1 MAKQSNTRKCR
12 YTHCLHK
19 DTNIDI
25 ETDEYVKDKN
35 AYYHKDCFQAKC
47 DIQLIRTLWHDH
59 IDSLVVYSQL
69 NNILN
74 RLIFQ
79 DKVSSDYVV
88 FAVQYCIN
96 NPNTI
101 KLRYPPG
108 LKYVLGNQRV
118 KDAYKKKITKT
129 VLNATFTA
137 TPSNDTE
144 PKFSIPKKPSGFSS
158 ILGGK

>member
-12 YTHCLHK
+12 YTHCLHE
-19 DTNIDI
+19 DANINID
-25 ETDEYVKDKN
+25 TDEYVKEKK
-35 AYYHKDCFQAKC
+35 AYYHKDCYQTKC
-47 DIQLIRTLWHDH
+47 DIQLVKSLWHDN

-79 DKVSSDYVV
+79 DNIPSDYIV
-88 FAVQYCIN
+88 FAIRYCID
-96 NPNTI
+96 NPDLI

-118 KDAYKKKITKT
+118 KDAYKKKTTKRIS
-129 VLNATFTA
+129 NDAFTA
-137 TPSNDTE
+137 TPSDDTE
-144 PKFSIPKKPSGFSS
+144 PKFSIPKKPNGFSS
-158 ILGGK
+158 ILRG

>member
-1 MAKQSNTRKCR
+1 MAKQSNMRKCR
-12 YTHCLHK
+12 YTHCLHEN
-19 DTNIDI
+19 TNINID
-25 ETDEYVKDKN
+25 TDEYTKDGS
-35 AYYHKDCFQAKC
+35 AYYHKDCFQTKS
-47 DIQLIRTLWHDH
+47 DIQLIKTLWHDH

-79 DKVSSDYVV
+79 DNIPSDYVV
-88 FAVQYCIN
+88 FAVQYSIKN
-96 NPNTI
+96 SNTI

-118 KDAYKKKITKT
+118 KDAYKKKTTKI
-129 VLNATFTA
+129 VSNATFTA
-137 TPSNDTE
+137 TQNNDTE
-144 PKFSIPKKPSGFSS
+144 PKFSVPKKPSGFSS